1 MIHQKSTCIPQNE
14 SPYNDHLMCIRSF
27 LFFCVGPH
35 NYSNYFYSRSS
46 IHTHTHALPYRIRL
60 LDLAPVLIA
69 VGHQHLTVRQ
79 SVWQNAVKE
88 LANRLYKSS
97 SSSLSI
103 G

>member
-46 IHTHTHALPYRIRL
+46 THTHTHTRTAVSHPAAGFSPGPYRRRTP
-60 LDLAPVLIA
+60 APDRPSVRVTKCGQR
-69 VGHQHLTVRQ
+69 VG
-79 SVWQNAVKE
+79 E
-88 LANRLYKSS
+88 
-97 SSSLSI
+97 SSL
-103 G
+103 